1 MPDLNPSPVQFGQST
16 WNPGTALSNKLG
28 GGNRS
33 RGGGLT
39 SQLVQHSLNKDL
51 ATHIGAIESNLSTQ
65 QSGER
70 MAENAA
76 THRHEIR
83 KTVLQ
88 HNNDLEKTAVVHH
101 NSQEA
106 LRTQSGLTVTEGAA
120 AHANAVDLMGRLSK
134 LSEGGTEVGFTHG
147 DVKASFTRR
156 KRAPKAPKMQQPPAQ
171 ETPAEP
177 QEAPEPKGAAVGRDP
192 KTGRAISLKKK

>member
-1 MPDLNPSPVQFGQST
+1 MPDLNPAPVEFGHST

-28 GGNRS
+28 GGNKSRS
-33 RGGGLT
+33 GGGIT

-51 ATHIGAIESNLSTQ
+51 ATHIGTIESNLSTQ

-106 LRTQSGLTVTEGAA
+106 LRTQSGITIKEGAA

-147 DVKASFTRR
+147 DVKATFTRK
-156 KRAPKAPKMQQPPAQ
+156 KRAPKSAKLQQPSTQ
-171 ETPAEP
+171 ETPVETP
-177 QEAPEPKGAAVGRDP
+177 SESKGAVVGRDP

>member
-1 MPDLNPSPVQFGQST
+1 MPDLNAAPVQFGQST

-28 GGNRS
+28 GGNKSRS
-33 RGGGLT
+33 GGGIT
-39 SQLVQHSLNKDL
+39 GQLVQHSLNKDL
-51 ATHIGAIESNLSTQ
+51 ATHIGSIESNLSAQ

-70 MAENAA
+70 MTENAA

-83 KTVLQ
+83 KTVLE
-88 HNNDLEKTAVVHH
+88 HNNDLAKTAIVHH

-106 LRTQSGLTVTEGAA
+106 IRTQSGLTIKEGAA

-147 DVKASFTRR
+147 NVKASFTRK

-171 ETPAEP
+171 EAPAETP
-177 QEAPEPKGAAVGRDP
+177 PAPKGAAVGRDP